1 MTMVLKFLRQL
12 RRSLQIKS
20 VITNAPCV
28 LEFATQPKILSIPVK
43 KIGYLNTYG
52 VTKKAEEV
60 AQKKEQ

>member
-1 MTMVLKFLRQL
+1 MNMVSKSLRQL

-20 VITNAPCV
+20 IITNAPCV
-28 LEFATQPKILSIPVK
+28 LEFAAQPKILSIPVK